1 MKRFAV
7 LLIVLLLG
15 GCAVQTDSSVPE
27 VIVPPESDT
36 GLYDPHSEAETES
49 RGALR
54 RYNFGSLSC
63 SAITAAWDGLLL
75 FSETPEGTVLTWLTG
90 VDGVPVHHMTLPFS
104 LSPEDPSLQVTEQGF
119 SCYDLQQ
126 RRIVLIRPTLE
137 IEAQFEVP
145 EDLVGSPILS
155 RDGSQLCYTTD
166 SQVRVLDRNTGI
178 SRLIYRFDDA
188 ELMLTALLDQEQILQ
203 CQAGETTLFLCT
215 QSGTI
220 LQRVSSSACVTITQT
235 GFYAKLTQ
243 GSTPLLVFGSNPEA
257 VQTLTFPQSG
267 TVGYF
272 LPEIGCALGVRESHT
287 GNTLSLYHLASG
299 ERRASL
305 SLGSIVPDCF
315 VCAFDGSI
323 WFLGFQDGTQAL
335 YRWDPEKS
343 QVQDNRVYTSPYQ
356 SHQSQNPQHLEA
368 CNTLAQQ
375 LQSSH
380 GIEIC
385 LYSRGMEL
393 PVGSYRLEQEH
404 QAAVLQRELGQ
415 LEIFLGSFPEGVL
428 QALAERFGGVTI
440 CLVRSFDPGPGAPPD
455 GFCSALYW
463 DGYHPYIFLCSE
475 ADSQKVLA
483 HTLCHLMDTVVINSS
498 SAYDTWN
505 QLNPTGFQYD
515 CDYTANA
522 NRNSTAYLMDSNRFF
537 VDMFSMSFPKEDRAR
552 IMEFAMAEGNA
563 ALFQGKALQNK
574 LSRICTG
581 IREAFGLKKHPA
593 PLPWEQYLI
602 Q

>member
-15 GCAVQTDSSVPE
+15 GCAVRKGSSAPE
-27 VIVPPESDT
+27 VIVTPEAEP
-36 GLYDPHSEAETES
+36 GLYDPHSTAEAES

-54 RYNFGSLSC
+54 RYNLGSLSC
-63 SAITAAWDGLLL
+63 SGITAGWDGLLL
-75 FSETPEGTVLTWLTG
+75 FSETPEGTALTWLTG
-90 VDGVPVHHMTLPFS
+90 VDGVPVHHTTLPFS
-104 LSPEDPSLQVTEQGF
+104 LSPEDPSLQVTDQGF
-119 SCYDLQQ
+119 SCYDPQQ
-126 RRIVLIRPTLE
+126 RCIVLIRPTLE
-137 IEAQFEVP
+137 VEEQIRVP
-145 EDLVGSPILS
+145 EELVGKPIFS
-155 RDGSQLCYTTD
+155 RDGSQLYYTTD

-188 ELMLTALLDQEQILQ
+188 KLELTGLLDPEQILQ
-203 CQAGETTLFLCT
+203 CQTGETTLFLSA

-220 LQRVSSSACVTITQT
+220 LQRVSSSACVITTQT
-235 GFYAKLTQ
+235 GFYARLAQ
-243 GSTPLLVFGSNPEA
+243 GGTPLLVFGSDPESA
-257 VQTLTFPQSG
+257 QTLTFPQSG

-272 LPEIGCALGVRESHT
+272 LPETGCALGVRQSHT

-315 VCAFDGSI
+315 VRAFDGSI
-323 WFLGFQDGTQAL
+323 WFLGRQEGAEAL
-335 YRWDPEKS
+335 YRWDPDKS
-343 QVQDNRVYTSPYQ
+343 QVQDSRVYTSRYQ
-356 SHQSQNPQHLEA
+356 SHQAQDPQSMDT
-368 CNTLAQQ
+368 CRTLAGQ
-375 LQSSH
+375 LQDTY

-385 LYSRGMEL
+385 LYSRGMAL
-393 PVGSYRLEQEH
+393 PAGSYRLEQEH
-404 QAAVLQRELGQ
+404 QAAVFQRELGQ
-415 LEIFLGSFPEGVL
+415 LEAFLGSFPEGFL

-455 GFCSALYW
+455 EFCSALYW
-463 DGYHPYIFLCSE
+463 DGYRPYIFLSSE
-475 ADSQKVLA
+475 SDSQKVLA

-522 NRNSTAYLMDSNRFF
+522 NRNSTAYLMDANRFF

-552 IMEFAMAEGNA
+552 ILEFAMTEGNA
-563 ALFQGKALQNK
+563 PLFQGKALQNK

-581 IREAFGLKKHPA
+581 IREAFGLKNHPD